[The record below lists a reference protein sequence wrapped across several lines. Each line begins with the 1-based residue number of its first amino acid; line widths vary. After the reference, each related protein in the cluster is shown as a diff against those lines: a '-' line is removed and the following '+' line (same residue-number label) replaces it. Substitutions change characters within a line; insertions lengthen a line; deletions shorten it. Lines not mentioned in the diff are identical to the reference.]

1 MDRVT
6 YCLAISTLFIATGT
20 AAQYAAS
27 RPIPRGNLSSWLDV
41 EAVPPAMLKKLKKKK
56 IITRFTLSVG
66 VDGRVTGCTHDGR
79 KKLEKEFGELTCRQ
93 LIRRARF
100 SPAKDAQ
107 GSPVIGSYSNVA
119 TWEVPEETG
128 LR

>member
-1 MDRVT
+1 MNRVS
-6 YCLAISTLFIATGT
+6 YCLAISALFIATSA
-20 AAQYAAS
+20 AAQYAAA
-27 RPIPRGNLSSWLDV
+27 RPIPRGNIGSWLDV
-41 EAVPPAMLKKLKKKK
+41 GAVPPAMLKKLKKKK

-79 KKLEKEFGELTCRQ
+79 KGLEKEFGEFTCSQ
-93 LIRRARF
+93 LLRRARF

-107 GSPVIGSYSNVA
+107 GSPVIGSYSSVA
-119 TWEVPEETG
+119 TWEIPKETG